1 MRLAS
6 KVPTLQARLDDTA
19 NASHLFCMSGH
30 EHSDG
35 HDGHDHAHDHAH
47 HHADMG
53 TADSRRRVA
62 IAGILTGVFMLAE
75 VAGGIISGSLAL
87 IADAAHMLTDTG
99 SLALAW
105 LGYKLGE
112 RPADAERSYGFARMK
127 ILAAFTNGILLI
139 LLSLWITWE
148 AIHRLLEPTDVIGG
162 VLLGVAIGGL
172 VINIIAFAVLHG
184 GSKEDLNM
192 QGALWH
198 VAGDLLGSVAAIGAA
213 LIILTTGWMPIDPL
227 LSVLVALLVGWAGIR
242 ITRQS
247 AHILLEGTP
256 KGLQPSQIKAD
267 LLAHVEGIKT
277 VDHFHAWALT
287 ETKPLVTLE
296 VTVKNG
302 ACPETLRRAVK
313 DRLDH
318 KFDLSHATVEVVS
331 EPL

>member
-1 MRLAS
+1 M
-6 KVPTLQARLDDTA
+6 TD
-19 NASHLFCMSGH
+19 
-30 EHSDG
+30 
-35 HDGHDHAHDHAH
+35 HDHAHDHDAHDHAH

-62 IAGILTGVFMLAE
+62 FAGILTGLFMLAE

-139 LLSLWITWE
+139 LLSAWITWE
-148 AIHRLLEPTDVIGG
+148 AIHRLLEPTEVIGG

-172 VINIIAFAVLHG
+172 LINLIAFAVLHG

-213 LIILTTGWMPIDPL
+213 IIILTTGWMPIDPV
-227 LSVLVALLVGWAGIR
+227 LSALVALLVGWAGIR

-256 KGLQPSQIKAD
+256 KGLTPSKIKAD
-267 LLAHVEGIKT
+267 LLEHVEGIKT
-277 VDHFHAWALT
+277 VDHLHAWALT
-287 ETKPLVTLE
+287 ETKPLLTLE
-296 VTVKNG
+296 VTVNAG
-302 ACPETLRRAVK
+302 SCPETLRRAVK
-313 DRLDH
+313 ARLAA

>member
-1 MRLAS
+1 M
-6 KVPTLQARLDDTA
+6 TD
-19 NASHLFCMSGH
+19 
-30 EHSDG
+30 
-35 HDGHDHAHDHAH
+35 HDHAHDHDAHDHAH

-62 IAGILTGVFMLAE
+62 FAGILTGLFMLAE

-139 LLSLWITWE
+139 LLSAWITWE
-148 AIHRLLEPTDVIGG
+148 AIHRLMEPTEVIGG

-172 VINIIAFAVLHG
+172 LINLIAFAVLHG

-198 VAGDLLGSVAAIGAA
+198 VAGDLLGSIAAIGAA
-213 LIILTTGWMPIDPL
+213 IIILTTGWMPIDPI

-256 KGLQPSQIKAD
+256 KGLTPSKIKAD
-267 LLAHVEGIKT
+267 LLEHVEGIKT
-277 VDHFHAWALT
+277 VDHLHAWALT
-287 ETKPLVTLE
+287 ETKPLLTLE
-296 VTVKNG
+296 VTVKAG
-302 ACPETLRRAVK
+302 SCPETLRRAVK
-313 DRLDH
+313 ARLAA

>member
-1 MRLAS
+1 MADH
-6 KVPTLQARLDDTA
+6 AHAHD
-19 NASHLFCMSGH
+19 
-30 EHSDG
+30 
-35 HDGHDHAHDHAH
+35 HDGHDHAH

-62 IAGILTGVFMLAE
+62 FAGILTGLFMLAE

-87 IADAAHMLTDTG
+87 IADAAHMLTDSG

-112 RPADAERSYGFARMK
+112 RPADPERSYGFARMK

-148 AIHRLLEPTDVIGG
+148 AFHRLLEPTEVMGG
-162 VLLGVAIGGL
+162 ILLGVAIGGL
-172 VINIIAFAVLHG
+172 LVNLIAFAVLHG
-184 GSKEDLNM
+184 GSKDDLNM

-198 VAGDLLGSVAAIGAA
+198 VAGDLLGSLAAIGAA
-213 LIILTTGWMPIDPL
+213 IIILMTGWMPIDPI

-256 KGLQPSQIKAD
+256 KGLEPAQIKAD
-267 LLAHVEGIKT
+267 LLAQIEGIAA
-277 VDHFHAWALT
+277 VDHVHAWALT
-287 ETKPLVTLE
+287 ESKPLITLE
-296 VTVKNG
+296 VTAKKDV
-302 ACPETLRRAVK
+302 CIETLRREVK
-313 DRLDH
+313 ARLASR
-318 KFDLSHATVEVVS
+318 FDLAHATVEVVS
-331 EPL
+331 QPL